1 MIIRGMVPSRFSSA
15 YGITTALGGCPRNW
29 TSVTLMSLL
38 NLLSPDWVW

>member
-1 MIIRGMVPSRFSSA
+1 MVLSRFSGA
-15 YGITTALGGCPRNW
+15 YSITVVTGGCPRNW